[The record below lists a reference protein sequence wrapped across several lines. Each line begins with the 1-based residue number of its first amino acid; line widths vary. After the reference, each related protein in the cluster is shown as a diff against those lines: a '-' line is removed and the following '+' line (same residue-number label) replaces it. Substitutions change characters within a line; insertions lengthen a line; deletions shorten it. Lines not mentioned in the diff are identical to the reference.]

1 MDFTPDYSPYAVYN
15 IGNSNPE
22 NLLDFV
28 TILQEELIR
37 AEVLP
42 AEYYGAAEPPVRCGE
57 SHLSGLTEPPQF
69 VY

>member
-1 MDFTPDYSPYAVYN
+1 MQGAPERKMEDGLPIPPYAVYN

-37 AEVLP
+37 AEVLLP
-42 AEYYGAAEPPVRCGE
+42 IMTSKHTKNSLLCSQVTY
-57 SHLSGLTEPPQF
+57 L
-69 VY
+69 